1 MAEVELDVK
10 KMVNNKPDVKRLE
23 LEYKDMNYIIINFEA
38 KVVDVNGEL
47 REYSLDDETAKKIKD
62 MIWTYEDLDEFDYWP
77 DKSKDHAPMSP
88 MWRLAFYDEFDT
100 YYHKSGAL
108 SYPDNFMELVKIL
121 KNLK

>member
-1 MAEVELDVK
+1 MAELDVK
-10 KMVNNKPDVKRLE
+10 KMVNNKPSIKRLE

-38 KVVDVNGEL
+38 KVIDINGEL
-47 REYSLDDETAKKIKD
+47 REYSIDEKTSKEIMDK
-62 MIWTYEDLDEFDYWP
+62 IWTYESLDEYDYWP
-77 DKSKDHAPMSP
+77 DKTRDHAPISP

-108 SYPDNFMELVKIL
+108 SYPDNFMEIVKLL

>member
-1 MAEVELDVK
+1 MAELDVK

-38 KVVDVNGEL
+38 KVIDVNGEL
-47 REYSLDDETAKKIKD
+47 REYTIDSDTSKKLKD
-62 MIWTYEDLDEFDYWP
+62 MIWTYEDLDEYDYWP